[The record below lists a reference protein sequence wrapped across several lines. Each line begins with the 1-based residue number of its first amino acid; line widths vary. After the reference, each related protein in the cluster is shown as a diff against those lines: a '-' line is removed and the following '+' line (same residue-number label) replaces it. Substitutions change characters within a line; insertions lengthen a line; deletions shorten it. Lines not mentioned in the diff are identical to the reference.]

1 MNPENKKL
9 EFLGSCGI
17 LLKEQ
22 AQIILAKKK
31 SSILNS
37 LQI

>member
-22 AQIILAKKK
+22 VQVTPEKK
-31 SSILNS
+31 SNNLNS
-37 LQI
+37 LHI